1 MSRRRFY
8 QGGVAKLRD
17 PTRPK
22 LRRDPLGSVP
32 YAAVQDQLNLGL
44 LVLRLCL
51 GLFMAYHGYNK
62 VFGPGG
68 LSGTTGWFGS
78 MGFKFPA
85 VQAKVAAGTEIG
97 AGLLLATGLLTPLAA
112 AGLVGLMTVAII
124 TVHWKVGFFIFK
136 PNQGWE
142 YCGTIALAAFAVGVM
157 GPGEWSLDNAID
169 FHLDGWGGA
178 LVAGLL
184 GVGGALAQLA
194 AFYRPPKATA

>member
-1 MSRRRFY
+1 
-8 QGGVAKLRD
+8 VAKLWDWSPHR
-17 PTRPK
+17 TREPVT
-22 LRRDPLGSVP
+22 DSVP
-32 YAAVQDQLNLGL
+32 YAAVQDQINLGL

-51 GLFMAYHGYNK
+51 GLFMTYHGYNK

-78 MGFKFPA
+78 MGFKSPA
-85 VQAKVAAGTEIG
+85 IQAKVAAGTEIG
-97 AGLLLATGLLTPLAA
+97 AGLLLAVGLLTPLAA

-142 YCGTIALAAFAVGVM
+142 YCGTIALCAFAVGVM
-157 GPGEWSLDNAID
+157 GPGEWSIDHAID
-169 FHLDGWGGA
+169 FHIDGWGGA
-178 LVAGLL
+178 LTAGLL